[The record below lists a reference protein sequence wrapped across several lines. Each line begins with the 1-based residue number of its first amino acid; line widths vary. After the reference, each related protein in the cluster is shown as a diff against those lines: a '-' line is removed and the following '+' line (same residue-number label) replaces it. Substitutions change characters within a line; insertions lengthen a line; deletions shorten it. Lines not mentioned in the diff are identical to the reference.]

1 MSELMK
7 ILFVEQGDGL
17 QPKWIEPLRKKGWGV
32 VRARSAEDATRM
44 MSFHGDSLDAI
55 AVGERFV
62 GWAEKQDFPFVV
74 LLSTWQ
80 ETDVIRHQNSEHS
93 AVAYLSFERGMEEIY
108 TLFEANQMDQ
118 NLKATGTD
126 GVPVSSTAN
135 QGLEL
140 EDYSGVLSK
149 PEVTS
154 SGDGKTQILQLKAPK
169 IVLGGESA
177 KPEVEALNFAEHEE
191 VTSQINRTVLIES
204 TSMQIDASG
213 VRDIPALELDIA
225 DDFSFEERAPLIVQS
240 QQQPQVAVAPAAQ
253 AYSVPVNQFSVNPMP
268 GAQISDLETLRSY
281 LALREQDV
289 AVLSGQVR
297 SSQERIQQLET
308 QIKMEKARSTELT
321 HMVSRQEQQLTH
333 YDQEK
338 KVELDVLGR
347 QIEDMDGQLKDR
359 TEKARLI
366 EAKLRLTIDEVGKVK
381 ERVRV
386 DIRRIRVREKELE
399 SQLEV
404 LKKDSS
410 ALLHAR
416 DEKILEL
423 KRKLDLL
430 EFNMEL
436 VQEQFNK
443 EKQTA
448 DELKSRLKD
457 AAQVMKQANGL
468 LEQ

>member
-126 GVPVSSTAN
+126 GVPVSSN
-135 QGLEL
+135 SNRGLEL
-140 EDYSGVLSK
+140 EDYSEVLSK
-149 PEVTS
+149 PEITS
-154 SGDGKTQILQLKAPK
+154 NGDGKTRILQLKAPK
-169 IVLGGESA
+169 IVLGGENA
-177 KPEVEALNFAEHEE
+177 KPEVEALNFEEHEE

-204 TSMQIDASG
+204 TSMHIDASG
-213 VRDIPALELDIA
+213 VREIPELEIDIA
-225 DDFSFEERAPLIVQS
+225 EDFSFEERAPLITQN
-240 QQQPQVAVAPAAQ
+240 QRQPQVESAPAPN
-253 AYSVPVNQFSVNPMP
+253 YSVPVNQFSVNPTP
-268 GAQISDLETLRSY
+268 GA
-281 LALREQDV
+281 QDV

-297 SSQERIQQLET
+297 SAQERIQQLET

-321 HMVSRQEQQLTH
+321 HMVSRQEQQITH

-338 KVELDVLGR
+338 QVELDVLGR

-359 TEKARLI
+359 TEKARAI